1 MIFQDFRRNSM
12 SKQDQNWR
20 QRIYNVVAGLLLI
33 AGCIC
38 LFLGVLAAIDWR
50 VTPALSLMGAA
61 LVLFFAATIERFETL
76 KGLGMEAKLT
86 TLDIKISEA
95 SRLLAQI
102 KMVAEI
108 TGKASLSMYARTGR
122 ISGPPPHEEMYD
134 LIQRVNESLVS
145 IGSTP
150 ATIKDAIDPCTKIMQ
165 HDLSRAIT
173 KSIVK
178 DLNEKQ
184 HAIRNSLTGIR
195 HPDEVSARMAEVER
209 LEEIRL
215 QLVHSKGIDRLSF
228 PENLVTVL
236 RSELLSD
243 LSSAAQAANEFEEFA
258 GQMATL
264 RQTGRLT
271 NSEKWFARARE
282 AYT

>member
-1 MIFQDFRRNSM
+1 M

-150 ATIKDAIDPCTKIMQ
+150 ATIKDAIDPCTLIMQ

-178 DLNEKQ
+178 DLSEKQ
-184 HAIRNSLTGIR
+184 HAIRNSLTEIQ

-215 QLVHSKGIDRLSF
+215 QLVHSKGFDRPSF